1 MSNGL
6 IKIIL
11 PVFLVILGAMG
22 IAINYTHDNMPAVSG
37 YFSATCAWIIVAG
50 FNIVDYI
57 RKREYGV

>member
-1 MSNGL
+1 MGQSL
-6 IKIIL
+6 LKVIL

-22 IAINYTHDNMPAVSG
+22 IAINYAHDNMPAVSG

-57 RKREYGV
+57 RKREYSI